1 MFLFNMEK
9 DDVQTAMNDMN
20 RYQYG
25 ALAFRLLGEKQHY
38 SMGAL
43 EQLASDLGVD
53 ESAEGFVNAAM
64 SSEKG
69 MEIAIRTYAHKY
81 QEAEGKLTVSQFYN
95 NHKETLEGYLGEDKK
110 AKLAEKY
117 NGNNTS
123 MKEIQIILS
132 KAQHN
137 LKSPDEKDKKDAEK
151 IMEKYQDIFGIIQII
166 QDEQYK
172 NLLPKAI
179 ERTNKKMLENF
190 VD

>member
-1 MFLFNMEK
+1 MEK
-9 DDVQTAMNDMN
+9 DGIQTAIDDMN

-25 ALAFRLLGEKQHY
+25 ALAARLLGEKQSNY
-38 SMGAL
+38 AVGAL

-69 MEIAIRTYAHKY
+69 IEIAIMTYAQKY
-81 QEAEGKLTVSQFYN
+81 QEAQSKLTVNQFYN
-95 NHKETLEGYLGEDKK
+95 NYKEVLEGYLGNDEKEI
-110 AKLAEKY
+110 LAQKY

-123 MKEIQIILS
+123 MKEIQLIIS

-137 LKSPDEKDKKDAEK
+137 LKSPDEEDRKSAEK
-151 IMEKYQDIFGIIQII
+151 AMEKYQDIAGIIQVI

-172 NLLPKAI
+172 NLIPKAI
-179 ERTNKKMLENF
+179 ERTNKRILENLIQ
-190 VD
+190 